1 MESLGRH
8 VQVSTIAKIAATV
21 DPGPLYISEL
31 ADKVEEVFKVKENAL
46 IRRKST
52 KL

>member
-1 MESLGRH
+1 MGKH
-8 VQVSTIAKIAATV
+8 VQATTIAKLAEAV

-31 ADKVEEVFKVKENAL
+31 ADKVEELFKLKENAL

-52 KL
+52 NL